1 MVDGMKQTSPQLPV
15 LRSKLAA
22 LAQPEKAKSSARF
35 FKTGPGDY
43 AEGDQFLG
51 ISVPEIRTIARS
63 AREISQ
69 TEILLL
75 LRSPLHEE
83 RLLALFLLIQQF
95 KASTHTEQHAIY
107 KEYLAHTT
115 HINNWDLVDT
125 SAAHIV
131 GSYLATQSADTIKS
145 TLHRLANSSL
155 LWERRIAMV
164 ATFHWIKAGEASQAL
179 DIATILLHDKEDLIQ
194 KAVGW
199 MLREV
204 GKRCSRE
211 ILRAFLDAQVSKM
224 GRTALRYSIEHF
236 PEPLRQAYLNA

>member
-1 MVDGMKQTSPQLPV
+1 MVDGMKQTAPRLNE
-15 LRSKLAA
+15 LRAKLAA
-22 LAQPEKAKSSARF
+22 LAHPEKAKSSARF
-35 FKTGPGDY
+35 FKTGPGGY

-51 ISVPEIRTIARS
+51 ITVPEIRKIARS
-63 AREISQ
+63 ERNISQ
-69 TEILLL
+69 AETLLL

-83 RLLALFLLIQQF
+83 RLLALFLLIQHF
-95 KASTHTEQHAIY
+95 NTSTNEEQAAIY
-107 KEYLAHTT
+107 KAYLAHTA

-131 GSYLATQSADTIKS
+131 GAYLATQSAEMMKS
-145 TLHRLANSSL
+145 TLHRLASSPL

-164 ATFHWIKAGEASQAL
+164 ATFYWIKAGDAAHAL
-179 DIATILLHDKEDLIQ
+179 DVATLLLHDKEDLIQ

-211 ILRAFLDAQVSKM
+211 ILRTFLDAHVAEM

-236 PEPLRQAYLNA
+236 PEPLRQTYLNA

>member
-1 MVDGMKQTSPQLPV
+1 MVDGMKVPTPQLKE
-15 LRSKLAA
+15 LRTKLET
-22 LAQPEKAKSSARF
+22 LAHPERAKASARY
-35 FKTGPGDY
+35 FKTGPGGY

-51 ISVPEIRTIARS
+51 ITVPEVRRVARLY
-63 AREISQ
+63 AHISQ
-69 TEILLL
+69 EETLLL

-83 RLLALFLLIQQF
+83 RLLALFLLIQRF
-95 KASTHTEQHAIY
+95 NASTNKEQHAIY
-107 KEYLAHTT
+107 KEYLAHTV

-125 SAAHIV
+125 SAAQII
-131 GSYLATQSADTIKS
+131 GRYLATQSAETIKS
-145 TLHRLANSSL
+145 TLRRLANSSL

-211 ILRAFLDAQVSKM
+211 ILCAFLDAHVSKM